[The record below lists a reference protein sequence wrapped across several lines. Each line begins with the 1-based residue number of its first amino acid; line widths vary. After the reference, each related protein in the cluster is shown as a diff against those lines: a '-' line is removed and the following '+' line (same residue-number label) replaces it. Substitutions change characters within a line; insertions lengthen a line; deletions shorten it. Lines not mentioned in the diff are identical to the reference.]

1 MALPAIGTIETALSN
16 LLLVGAEDQTTVSAR
31 RLHALVQEIAAVCTK
46 CDREQGTTTYALLI
60 SNVNFDQDFA
70 DIA

>member
-1 MALPAIGTIETALSN
+1 MALPTIGTIETALSN
-16 LLLVGAEDQTTVSAR
+16 LLLVGAEDQTTRSAR
-31 RLHALVQEIAAVCTK
+31 KLHALVQEIAAVAMH

-60 SNVNFDQDFA
+60 SNANFDQDFR

>member
-16 LLLVGAEDQTTVSAR
+16 LLLVGAEDQTTKSAK
-31 RLHALVQEIAAVCTK
+31 RLHALVQEIATVCMH
-46 CDREQGTTTYALLI
+46 CDREQGTTTYATLF
-60 SNVNFDQDFA
+60 SNENFDQDFG

>member
-16 LLLVGAEDQTTVSAR
+16 LLLVGAEDQTTASAR
-31 RLHALVQEIAAVCTK
+31 KLHALVQEVATFCMK
-46 CDREQGTTTYALLI
+46 CDREQGTTTYALLF
-60 SNVNFDQDFA
+60 SNLNFDQDFK